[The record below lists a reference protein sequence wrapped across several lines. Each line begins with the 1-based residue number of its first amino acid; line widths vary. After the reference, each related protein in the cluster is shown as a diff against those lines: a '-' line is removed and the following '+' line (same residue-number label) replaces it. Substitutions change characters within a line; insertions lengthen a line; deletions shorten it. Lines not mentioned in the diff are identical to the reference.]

1 MQFTAITADSAWHT
15 ALKTSKTATVKSVF
29 HRALNLQLDSGE
41 LLSIFPASSPNAPGG
56 LIGSHRI
63 GQNLGAVGET
73 VQLSPTAVTFET
85 VAIAMNNCQF
95 VTNSLD
101 ERQLPLPS
109 HDYLEQF
116 EQCLQAQAKKGSF
129 YGAMSGDVFNSAQV
143 ARLENGRAQ
152 LKRAWAQS
160 VSKDIAY
167 ATKQLIGLGIGLTP
181 SGDDYLLGLLLILN
195 HSVAADSV
203 NLTAIKQAISDN
215 IKTTTEVSQ
224 ACLYAGLQ
232 CRYSEPLRKLL
243 IAITGQTS
251 AFEQA
256 LQTVITHGATSGQ
269 DTCVGMLD
277 AWKLLQ
283 NVRTERCYKA
293 L

>member
-1 MQFTAITADSAWHT
+1 MQFIAITADSAWHT
-15 ALKTSKTATVKSVF
+15 AIQTPKTATVKSVF

-41 LLSIFPASSPNAPGG
+41 LLTIFPIGSPNAPAG

-63 GQNLGAVGET
+63 GQNLGIVGET
-73 VQLSPTAVTFET
+73 VQLPTIAITSNTVTI
-85 VAIAMNNCQF
+85 VLDNCKF

-109 HDYLEQF
+109 HNYLKQF
-116 EQCLQAQAKKGSF
+116 EQRVQAQAKKGSF

-143 ARLENGRAQ
+143 ARLENGRTQ
-152 LKRAWAQS
+152 LKQAWAQS
-160 VSKDIAY
+160 VSEDIAN

-181 SGDDYLLGLLLILN
+181 SGDDYLLGLLLVLN
-195 HSVAADSV
+195 HSGAANNI
-203 NLTAIKQAISDN
+203 NLITMKQAILDN
-215 IKTTTEVSQ
+215 ITMTTEVSQ
-224 ACLYAGLQ
+224 ACLGAGLN
-232 CRYSEPLRKLL
+232 CRYSTPLRELL

-251 AFEQA
+251 AFEQT
-256 LQTVITHGATSGQ
+256 LQTVLAHGATSGQ

-283 NVRTERCYKA
+283 NVATRNYG
-293 L
+293 